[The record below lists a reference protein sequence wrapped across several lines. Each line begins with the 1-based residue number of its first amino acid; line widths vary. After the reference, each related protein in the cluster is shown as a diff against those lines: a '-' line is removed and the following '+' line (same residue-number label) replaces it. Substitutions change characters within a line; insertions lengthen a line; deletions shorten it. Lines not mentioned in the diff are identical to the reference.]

1 MDKKTLRIALVVTVA
16 LLIYINRDFINPVK
30 LPLDADAG
38 AKGDT
43 PNVLDPANATGD
55 NSQAINRAMLKLRT
69 GSVDVRKAPK
79 KA

>member
-1 MDKKTLRIALVVTVA
+1 MDKKTLKVALVVTVV

-43 PNVLDPANATGD
+43 PNVYDPANATGD
-55 NSQAINRAMLKLRT
+55 NKQAISRALAKLRT

-79 KA
+79 QG